1 MVGDNRSISSN
12 GFRFARMDTKQ
23 LKPEFGYSCY
33 AVYGTDY
40 SIASVN
46 EFSGMT
52 ENYSRSLKI
61 ILLGRRSIT

>member
-1 MVGDNRSISSN
+1 
-12 GFRFARMDTKQ
+12 MDTKQ